1 MGAQIEQINQQ
12 YAKMNEQ
19 YTAYQNSKVKVE
31 VRAGEP
37 GGEDEEDYSDE
48 GSLELGA
55 DEYDDEDV
63 NAEANA
69 EPEGDAGGNDGDA
82 AAYDEDD
89 DVYDDAGA
97 EPRRR
102 FKRE

>member
-1 MGAQIEQINQQ
+1 MMILLGICILAAVSCHAQDIPNVEDLVAQIEQINQQ

-48 GSLELGA
+48 GSLEA
-55 DEYDDEDV
+55 KEYFV
-63 NAEANA
+63 CTRNA
-69 EPEGDAGGNDGDA
+69 PID
-82 AAYDEDD
+82 
-89 DVYDDAGA
+89 
-97 EPRRR
+97 R
-102 FKRE
+102 